1 MVSWD
6 MWDTRN
12 GWVHR
17 EAVVRKEQ
25 LSAHIDEEVDRIHQ
39 LGRTNIQFYPRADK
53 IIFRTEVLELKKM
66 TDYQKSA
73 WIHSAKKTFERD
85 RKTVAQDDERQR
97 MREYLKPGS
106 TRYVERNRTRILR
119 SIEDDD
125 EDRMERTKESRD

>member
-1 MVSWD
+1 

-12 GWVHR
+12 GWIHR
-17 EAVVRKEQ
+17 EVAGRKEQ
-25 LSAHIDEEVDRIHQ
+25 LSAQIDDELDKTYR
-39 LGRTNIQFYPRADK
+39 LGKAVIQFYPRADQILFEK
-53 IIFRTEVLELKKM
+53 DIQELKKM

-125 EDRMERTKESRD
+125 EDRIERTKESRD